1 MTTIKTMLLLA
12 SLMMLG
18 QAMNAQNHPYSPLA
32 LEGAHWWVIHNYE
45 QFPYTIYDSYQYVI
59 RGDSVLND
67 KNYKKV
73 FYRELQDNYP
83 HLIEYEI
90 LAGLVRDDTITHI
103 VYVLNINFYH
113 LESFFCPVEQEF
125 PLYDF
130 SLNTSDTVNFCMTN
144 NFGTL
149 IVDNIDYEF
158 RYGQERKILFVNA
171 EEPFIEGIGSGYG
184 VFEWGL
190 GSKGKNNN
198 SKGWGFWLENY
209 CLGTDEECGCQWVG
223 IEDLKNQYGISIY
236 PNPALIGNP
245 VRISGFVANIDA
257 SANIE
262 VFDLTG
268 RLLISAAT
276 KQTDFIFNSP
286 EKPGVYFVIVS
297 NPMFKQS
304 LKMVVR

>member
-1 MTTIKTMLLLA
+1 MTTIKTMLLFT
-12 SLMMLG
+12 SLTMLG
-18 QAMNAQNHPYSPLA
+18 LEMNAQNHPYSPLA
-32 LEGAHWWVIHNYE
+32 LEGAHWWVVHYYE
-45 QFPYTIYDSYQYVI
+45 QHPYTINDSYQYVI

-73 FYRELQDNYP
+73 FYRDLQDNYP
-83 HLIEYEI
+83 YLIENEI

-103 VYVLNINFYH
+103 VYAISFNFYH
-113 LESFFCPVEQEF
+113 LESVFCPVEQEF

-130 SLNTSDTVNFCMTN
+130 SLNISDTVNFCMTN

-158 RYGQERKILFVNA
+158 RYGQERKILFINA

-209 CLGTDEECGCQWVG
+209 CLGTDEECGCQWVAMEENENVPG
-223 IEDLKNQYGISIY
+223 IRIY
-236 PNPALIGNP
+236 PSPIIDNTITLMTDLPINHPLI
-245 VRISGFVANIDA
+245 I
-257 SANIE
+257 
-262 VFDLTG
+262 
-268 RLLISAAT
+268 
-276 KQTDFIFNSP
+276 KIFNIT
-286 EKPGVYFVIVS
+286 GY
-297 NPMFKQS
+297 
-304 LKMVVR
+304 